1 MSLKTLFMAAL
12 FAAATSG
19 ATVAL
24 EDCKLKRVK
33 LEGKFL
39 DLDDRAELSGVA
51 LYGDTLILVSNE
63 ATRTDEGT
71 KKEDSLQLFDRSEKR
86 KNTFIF
92 RDDEPVFEKDDNAC
106 RHADLE
112 GIAVIGDLAY
122 VVGSHSLARAKLKKG
137 ASYDEN
143 KAAFDKAE
151 MSEPCS
157 RRNSLLELRLSK
169 DGRIAAR
176 KSIDL
181 GQLIKQHRV
190 FEPFLNV
197 PSKENGVDI
206 EGIAVTEDEIYIGF
220 RGPVL
225 RDNFVPVL
233 VLNRK
238 EPEAGSEIRYVQLGG
253 RGIRD
258 MARVAD
264 GFLIIAGPV
273 GDADFSFKLVHWNG
287 KDMIPGTDR
296 RPTPVSDLCELPRSG
311 NAKAEGIAVVEET
324 SKAYKIIVVYDGK
337 DALIAKSG
345 RVAR

>member
-1 MSLKTLFMAAL
+1 MSLKAIFIAAL
-12 FAAATSG
+12 FVAASCG

-33 LEGKFL
+33 LEGQFV

-63 ATRTDEGT
+63 ATRTEKGK
-71 KKEDSLQLFDRSEKR
+71 KKEDSLQLFDRSKEK

-92 RDDEPVFEKDDNAC
+92 RDDEPAFEKDDNAC

-122 VVGSHSLARAKLKKG
+122 VVGSHSLARAKLGKG
-137 ASYDEN
+137 TYNEN
-143 KAAFDKAE
+143 KASFDRAK
-151 MSEPCS
+151 MIEPCS
-157 RRNSLLELRLSK
+157 RRNSLLELRLHK
-169 DGRIAAR
+169 DGRIAVR

-181 GQLIKQHRV
+181 RPLIRQHHV

-258 MARVAD
+258 MARVTD

-273 GDADFSFKLVHWNG
+273 GDADSSFKLVHWNG